1 MVIMREYNE
10 KTDGFSTNKNES
22 YRIVR
27 DRIKKY
33 WKKHNGKVLSTKKV
47 KTKENT
53 YCNYIVRIEY

>member
-10 KTDGFSTNKNES
+10 KTDGFSTDKNES

-33 WKKHNGKVLSTKKV
+33 WKKHNGKLIGGTNGYNKGIYSQ
-47 KTKENT
+47 NGWM
-53 YCNYIVRIEY
+53 